1 VKLAFRHSRPS
12 PSSLGNRRLPRSDRG
27 ALHVSAL
34 SFSSSFSI
42 SSPPFCAHAGMPTT
56 PVPSTIYFITRGHPR
71 VGGIQ
76 PRHSSS
82 ARSVLK
88 PTRPS
93 TPTDPFNAKP
103 CTPTLTPLSA
113 TLTKNRGRGT
123 NSASGPCRVVLP
135 WRPVSPVQL
144 LNLEL
149 LSLSL
154 SLSLRSPQVSCEL
167 LAPSLEG
174 STVSPVAASI
184 SPLSATFTKNPGE
197 GGTDFSLCKLLPHL
211 GGKAS
216 LRRYRRAKMIR
227 WLPMEIVGAQFIAPY
242 PDKQANQ

>member
-1 VKLAFRHSRPS
+1 MKLAFRHSRPS

-135 WRPVSPVQL
+135 WRTVSPVQL

-149 LSLSL
+149 SASA
-154 SLSLRSPQVSCEL
+154 SASASALRRSAVSCSPRASKGRL
-167 LAPSLEG
+167 SAPSL
-174 STVSPVAASI
+174 PA
-184 SPLSATFTKNPGE
+184 
-197 GGTDFSLCKLLPHL
+197 
-211 GGKAS
+211 
-216 LRRYRRAKMIR
+216 
-227 WLPMEIVGAQFIAPY
+227 
-242 PDKQANQ
+242 